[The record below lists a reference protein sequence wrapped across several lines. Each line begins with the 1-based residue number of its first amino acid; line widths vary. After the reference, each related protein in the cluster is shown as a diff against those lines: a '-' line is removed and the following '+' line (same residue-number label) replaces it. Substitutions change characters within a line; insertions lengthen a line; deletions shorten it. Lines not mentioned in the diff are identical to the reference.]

1 MRRAGRFASGGG
13 IFVDGDATL
22 VLENSWVSGNGASL
36 ANSLPHPYP
45 NQDGDNDQANAIG
58 GGIQLA
64 DGATA
69 LIRNSHLDRN
79 TIIVDA
85 PLGEPFGADAAICA
99 CGEVSLTIE
108 NSTVTGNSVTV
119 TVASSAN
126 GGPSGPAALE
136 GDSGITIRNTKITGN
151 AITVTTP
158 DGDAATL
165 GAVAFF
171 TDEPVTIE
179 NSQISGNTAT
189 ATSPDGAATVQ
200 GAGIANNS
208 PLTLT
213 NDQIRDNRGVAN
225 GVTGSAQGGGVWNG
239 ELFGPP
245 DSSIAF
251 ANTQVTGNALTG
263 GPGVT
268 LEGGGLFTAGF
279 PVTFANSHIAGN
291 APDQCVGC

>member
-1 MRRAGRFASGGG
+1 M
-13 IFVDGDATL
+13 
-22 VLENSWVSGNGASL
+22 NGNGASL
-36 ANSLPHPYP
+36 TNSLPHPYP
-45 NQDGDNDQANAIG
+45 KQDGGDDQANAFG

-64 DGATA
+64 DGAIAT
-69 LIRNSHLDRN
+69 IRNSHLDGN
-79 TIIVDA
+79 TVTVDA

-99 CGEVSLTIE
+99 CGDVSLTIE

-119 TVASSAN
+119 NVAIDGRRRARAGRRRSRATPASRSATRRSPATRS
-126 GGPSGPAALE
+126 PSRRR
-136 GDSGITIRNTKITGN
+136 T
-151 AITVTTP
+151 
-158 DGDAATL
+158 ATQRRS
-165 GAVAFF
+165 ARSRFF

-189 ATSPDGAATVQ
+189 ATSPSGAATVQ

-225 GVTGSAQGGGVWNG
+225 GVTGSAQGGGIWNG

-251 ANTQVTGNALTG
+251 VNTQVTGNALTG
-263 GPGVT
+263 GLGVT
-268 LEGGGLFTAGF
+268 LEGGGLYTAGF